1 MTRDLS
7 VRQAE
12 VLVKKYIEA
21 QENPS
26 SKKAIV
32 EEDIRVALS
41 SKEVETKLKKV
52 LGTKVKLKVL
62 DNSTGRGRIVI
73 DYKNNEELDKLI
85 EFICGQ

>member
-1 MTRDLS
+1 MP
-7 VRQAE
+7 

-41 SKEVETKLKKV
+41 SKEVETRLKKT
-52 LGTKVKLKVL
+52 LGAKVKLKVL
-62 DNSTGRGRIVI
+62 DNSTGHGRIVI
-73 DYKNNEELDKLI
+73 DYKDYEDLDRLI
-85 EFICGQ
+85 DILCQ